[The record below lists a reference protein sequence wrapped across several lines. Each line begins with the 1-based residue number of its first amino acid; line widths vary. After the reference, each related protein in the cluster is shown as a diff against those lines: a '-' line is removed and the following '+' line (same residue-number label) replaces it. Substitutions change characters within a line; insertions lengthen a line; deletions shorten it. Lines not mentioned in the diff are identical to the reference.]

1 MLAPQASVPREAASG
16 PASVPSPTRAEGRA
30 ERRLRTVLR
39 VLALVFV
46 GAMLLYEVGP
56 LLGLT
61 RDTFRQLPFVS
72 NSVVKVGLLALCCL
86 YAAGDLRAR
95 FGLVWILLAAHA
107 VSVVAMLAFLAL
119 ADTSGSVAS
128 GIGPATPM
136 RTVLWTAIALDGVIL
151 VVLGLLALS
160 AWREVAPFREPPLTR
175 PEWLTPMEQ
184 WLRRVLYLL
193 AGVFVAGALGYELA
207 PILGMAPDLFR
218 ELPFVS
224 NSVVKVGT
232 LAMVC
237 FYAARRI
244 STRLSL
250 VGPVIAAHAISAIAQ
265 LGFIAFADP
274 NQLSETFALLGRT
287 LTMREILW
295 GSIAL
300 DGAIGVFLAGLYFPS
315 WNARLGNQFFQ
326 PVEYRTLSALAE
338 IMLAGPD
345 ERLTP
350 EQVAANVDH
359 ALARMRSSKRLVF
372 RLGMLAIHYWPLFS
386 LYPPLPD
393 LAPHLRLDYVTR
405 RFHRSVGRTR
415 KWNPLSGVYQQFARL
430 AHQLSALGY
439 YGDRRVHESIG
450 YKVFSERP
458 YFPRPAPPRPAHL
471 LEVTQPWDV
480 SGEIIETDVC
490 IVGSGA
496 GGGILAYELA
506 RQGRDVLILERGRY
520 VEPRHFLEDDLRQ
533 MELLYDGG
541 LINLSDDGR
550 FSVLQGNCVG
560 GSTTINNG
568 ICFDPPDEVVARW
581 NGAGMEAGIDPGD
594 LRASVQAVRTAL
606 QVGSLA
612 GVRHHRAAE
621 KLARAPLVSGGELAA
636 PVPFDANILTGPN
649 RCYGMGYCNIGC
661 AYGNKQSM
669 LDTML
674 PWGQRDFGKDR
685 LRIMAE
691 CDVRGLSSLTGKP
704 RMRALDLRARLSDGR
719 DVRVRAR
726 TFVLAAGAL
735 GSSELLFRSGIGHG
749 RPVGR
754 HLSFNM
760 LTPVFAEFAETQD
773 SFDGIQMGHHVRHGR
788 DEFIIETWFSPP
800 VGLATAMPGWF
811 GDHYANMRRAGHMVA
826 YGVVVGTDRN
836 GSLRRSVTGD
846 YQLRYTPTDRD
857 MEHLS
862 HGVRQ
867 LARVLFDAGA
877 RRVMLNTWDDGAFA
891 PGADLDAIARAARD
905 PRFIT
910 VASAH
915 PQGGNA
921 MSRRADLGVVDE
933 RFRVH
938 GYENLYVCDA
948 SVIPSSLQVNPQLA
962 IMGLA
967 HYAASRIS

>member
-1 MLAPQASVPREAASG
+1 MSTSSL
-16 PASVPSPTRAEGRA
+16 TRAAGRA
-30 ERRLRTVLR
+30 ERRLRAVLR
-39 VLALVFV
+39 ALALIFI
-46 GAMLLYEVGP
+46 GAMVLYELGP
-56 LLGLT
+56 LLAPT
-61 RDTFRQLPFVS
+61 QDFFRQLPFVS

-86 YAAGDLRAR
+86 YAAGDLRGR
-95 FGLVWILLAAHA
+95 SGLVWILLAAHA
-107 VSVVAMLAFLAL
+107 ISVVAMLLFLARMDPS
-119 ADTSGSVAS
+119 ATVDP
-128 GIGPATPM
+128 GIGPPVPL
-136 RTVLWTAIALDGVIL
+136 RTMLWTAIALDGVIL
-151 VVLGLLALS
+151 AMVGLLALA
-160 AWREVAPFREPPLTR
+160 AWREVAPSREPPLSR
-175 PEWLTPMEQ
+175 PEWLTPPEQ

-193 AGVFVAGALGYELA
+193 TGVFIVGAVSYELA
-207 PILGMAPDLFR
+207 PIIGVEPDLFR

-244 STRLSL
+244 SSRLSL
-250 VGPVIAAHAISAIAQ
+250 VGPVIAAHAISAFAQ
-265 LGFIAFADP
+265 LGFVAFADP
-274 NQLSETFALLGRT
+274 DQLRERFTLVGRT
-287 LTMREILW
+287 LTMSEILW

-300 DGAIGVFLAGLYFPS
+300 DAAIGAFLAALYFPS
-315 WNARLGNQFFQ
+315 WSARLGNRFFQ
-326 PVEYRTLSALAE
+326 PVEYRTLAALAE
-338 IMLAGPD
+338 IMLTGPD

-350 EQVAANVDH
+350 GQVAANIDR
-359 ALARMRSSKRLVF
+359 ALARMRSPRRTLF
-372 RLGMLAIHYWPLFS
+372 RLGMFAIHYWPLFS

-393 LAPHLRLDYVTR
+393 LAPDRREDYVTR
-405 RFHRSVGRTR
+405 RFYRSVGRTR
-415 KWNPLSGVYQQFARL
+415 RWNPLSGVYQQFTRL

-439 YGDRRVHESIG
+439 YGDARVHDSIG
-450 YKVFSERP
+450 YTPFSERSH
-458 YFPRPAPPRPAHL
+458 YPRPAPARPPHPL
-471 LEVTQPWDV
+471 KITHPWDV
-480 SGEIIETDVC
+480 PGEIIETDVC

-506 RQGRDVLILERGRY
+506 RQKRDVLILERGRY

-541 LINLSDDGR
+541 LLNISDDGR

-568 ICFDPPDEVVARW
+568 ICFDPPEEVIARW
-581 NGAGMEAGIDPGD
+581 NGPGMEAGIDPAD
-594 LRASVQAVRTAL
+594 LRASVLAVRSAL
-606 QVGSLA
+606 KVDSLK
-612 GVRHHRAAE
+612 GVRHHRAAQ
-621 KLARAPLVSGGELAA
+621 KLARAPAVSGGELAG
-636 PVPFDANILTGPN
+636 PLPFDANILTGPN
-649 RCYGMGYCNIGC
+649 GCYGCGYCNIGC
-661 AYGNKQSM
+661 AFGKKQSM

-674 PWGQRDFGKDR
+674 PWGQREFGDR

-691 CDVRGLSSLTGKP
+691 CDVQRLRTLTGKP
-704 RMRALDLRARLSDGR
+704 RMRALDLHARLSDGR
-719 DVRVRAR
+719 DVTVRAR

-735 GSSELLFRSGIGHG
+735 GSSELLLRSGIGRG

-760 LTPVFAEFAETQD
+760 LTPVFAEFPEPQN
-773 SFDGIQMGHHVRHGR
+773 SFDGIQMGHHVRHER

-811 GDHYANMRRAGHMVA
+811 GDHYHNMRRAGNMVA

-836 GSLRRSVTGD
+836 ASLRPAVTGG

-877 RRVMLNTWDDGAFA
+877 ERVMLNTWDSGVFK
-891 PGADLDAIARAARD
+891 PGADLDAVARAARD

-921 MSRRADLGVVDE
+921 MSRRRDLGVVDE

-948 SVIPSSLQVNPQLA
+948 SVIPSSLQVNPQLS

-967 HYAASRIS
+967 HYAAARIA